1 MSDINKDR
9 REFIKGTG
17 AVAAGVTLAAALPG
31 VADAQATAPAAA
43 DFDIDKT
50 FAGFMKDIGGSAS
63 DGGGKVTFTGRE
75 PILRS
80 HFRIAS
86 SMAIPAMAA
95 GVGAAA
101 IWKDRTGEGQ
111 DLRVDLRESVYNVN
125 PLLTLIMQAR
135 MKKGVLPADDAVARN
150 FSFVPTVNGN
160 WYQAP
165 LAQGN
170 PISFGIF
177 PAKDGRYVTITGVYP
192 HLMDRALKML
202 NVAPTREAIA
212 GAIKQRTAAE
222 LEEAMVKT
230 RTVGAIH
237 RTSEEWAAHP
247 QGKYLAGVPLIEI
260 VKVADGDPVPYT
272 KDPTQPLSGIR
283 ALSLTHVIAGNCAAR
298 TLAEQ
303 GAEVLHVARDQAF
316 EHEGLVTDV
325 TVGMRSTFMNLRQPN
340 HVQALQAL
348 LPKAD
353 VFIESFSGRG
363 IERLGFGVEEV
374 AKRRPGIVYLS
385 LRCYGWDG
393 PWRDKAGFDMEGLTV
408 SGYTFAEGGRRTPSY
423 GASYGT
429 TEEDGKALPAFPPTM
444 VLNDYIAGYLGASG
458 IIAALRRR
466 AKEGGSYHVRISLT
480 RAAMWYQSLGRFANT
495 DFVPGPDQV
504 MVPPETITRQTPY
517 GEIHR
522 LAPQVKLSKTP
533 GRWRDPLVAVR
544 GGDRPLWQV

>member
-9 REFIKGTG
+9 REFIKDAG
-17 AVAAGVTLAAALPG
+17 ALAAGVVLATSVPG
-31 VADAQATAPAAA
+31 VANAQTTSPAAA

-63 DGGGKVTFTGRE
+63 DGGGTVTFTGKD

-80 HFRIAS
+80 RFRIGS

-101 IWKDRTGEGQ
+101 IWKERTGEGQ
-111 DLRVDLRESVYNVN
+111 DLHVDLRESVYNVN
-125 PLLTLIMQAR
+125 PLMTIIMGARRQMGLI
-135 MKKGVLPADDAVARN
+135 PPDDPIASN

-177 PAKDGRYVTITGVYP
+177 PTKDARFITITGVYP

-202 NVAPTREAIA
+202 KVPPNREAIA

-222 LEEAMVKT
+222 LEAAMLNS

-237 RTSEEWAAHP
+237 RTTEEWAAHP
-247 QGKYLAGVPLIEI
+247 QGKYLSGVPLIEI
-260 VKVADGDPVPYT
+260 VKVVDADPVAYT
-272 KDPTQPLSGIR
+272 KNPTQPLSGIR
-283 ALSLTHVIAGNCAAR
+283 ALSLTHVIAGSCAAR

-303 GAEVLHVARDQAF
+303 GAEVLHIARDQAF

-325 TVGMRSTFMNLRQPN
+325 NVGMRSAFMDLRKPD

-348 LPKAD
+348 LPKTD
-353 VFIESFSGRG
+353 VFIESFSGRAV
-363 IERLGFGVEEV
+363 ERLGFGVEEV
-374 AKRRPGIVYLS
+374 AKRRPGVVYVS

-393 PWRDKAGFDMEGLTV
+393 PWRDVAGFDMEGLTV
-408 SGYTFAEGGRRTPSY
+408 SGYTFAEGGRRHPDF
-423 GASYGT
+423 GPEYGT
-429 TEEDGKALPAFPPTM
+429 TVVDGNTLPRFPPTM
-444 VLNDYIAGYLGASG
+444 VLNDYILGYVAAAGVT
-458 IIAALRRR
+458 AALRRR
-466 AKEGGSYHVRISLT
+466 AKEGGSYHVRVSLT

-495 DFVPGPDQV
+495 EFVPGPDQV
-504 MVPPETITRQTPY
+504 MVPPEVITRQTPY
-517 GEIHR
+517 GEIRR

-533 GRWRDPLVAVR
+533 GRWREPLVEVR
-544 GGDRPLWQV
+544 GGSKPVWES

>member
-1 MSDINKDR
+1 MSDVNEKR
-9 REFIKGTG
+9 REFIKDAG
-17 AVAAGVTLAAALPG
+17 AVAAGVALATTVPG
-31 VADAQATAPAAA
+31 VASAQAAAPASE
-43 DFDIDKT
+43 FDIDKT
-50 FAGFMKDIGGSAS
+50 FAGFMKDIGGSAA
-63 DGGGKVTFTGRE
+63 DGGGTVTFTGKD

-95 GVGAAA
+95 GIGAAA

-111 DLRVDLRESVYNVN
+111 DVRVDLREAVYNVN
-125 PLLTLIMQAR
+125 PLLTIIMRAR
-135 MKKGVLPADDAVARN
+135 MQMGRLAADDPVARN

-177 PAKDGRYVTITGVYP
+177 PTKDGRFITITGVYP

-202 NVAPTREAIA
+202 NAAPTREAIA
-212 GAIKQRTAAE
+212 GAIKQRSAAE
-222 LEEAMVKT
+222 LEAAMLKT

-237 RTSEEWAAHP
+237 RTTEEWGAHP
-247 QGKYLAGVPLIEI
+247 QGKYLASVPLIEI
-260 VKVADGDPVPYT
+260 VKVGNADPVPYT

-283 ALSLTHVIAGNCAAR
+283 ALALTHVIAGSCAAR

-303 GAEVLHVARDQAF
+303 GAEVLHIARDQAF

-325 TVGMRSTFMNLRQPN
+325 NVGMRSTFMNLRQPN

-353 VFIESFSGRG
+353 VFIESFSGRA

-374 AKRRPGIVYLS
+374 AKRCPGVIYLS

-393 PWRDKAGFDMEGLTV
+393 PWRDVAGFDMEGLTV
-408 SGYTFAEGGRRTPSY
+408 SGYTFAEGGRRSPDF
-423 GASYGT
+423 GPEYGT
-429 TEEDGKALPAFPPTM
+429 TEVDGKALPAFPPTM
-444 VLNDYIAGYLGASG
+444 VLNDYILGYVAAAGVA
-458 IIAALRRR
+458 AALRRR
-466 AKEGGSYHVRISLT
+466 AKDGGSYHVRVSLT
-480 RAAMWYQSLGRFANT
+480 RAAMWYQSLGRFVGT

-504 MVPPETITRQTPY
+504 MIPPETITRPTPY
-517 GEIHR
+517 GEIVR

-544 GGDRPLWQV
+544 GGDLPVWQS